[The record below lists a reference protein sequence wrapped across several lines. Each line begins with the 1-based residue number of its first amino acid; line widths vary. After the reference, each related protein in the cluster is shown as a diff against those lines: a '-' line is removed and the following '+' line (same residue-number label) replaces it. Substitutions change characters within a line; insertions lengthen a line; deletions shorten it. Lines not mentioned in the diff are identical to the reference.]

1 MPLGKESL
9 ANLATCHVDLQD
21 LIEHVA
27 AGIDR
32 GDLAWAKIRDI
43 KVTCGYRGKV
53 AQDAAVA
60 NGFSKAPWPTSKHN
74 TTPSD
79 AVDVV
84 PYPELWSDEVKW
96 RVDHRIGAIPNE
108 RFRLL
113 LRDGHERCRALI
125 ALWFPNGT
133 STRQPGQTCPLSSS
147 GR

>member
-96 RVDHRIGAIPNE
+96 RVLHAYIAGVARGIG
-108 RFRLL
+108 LD
-113 LRDGHERCRALI
+113 LRHISWDMPHIERAL
-125 ALWFPNGT
+125 
-133 STRQPGQTCPLSSS
+133 
-147 GR
+147 

>member
-84 PYPELWSDEVKW
+84 PYPELWSDDVKL
-96 RVDHRIGAIPNE
+96 RVLHAYIAGVARGIGLDLRHIAWDMPHIE
-108 RFRLL
+108 RA
-113 LRDGHERCRALI
+113 E
-125 ALWFPNGT
+125 
-133 STRQPGQTCPLSSS
+133 
-147 GR
+147 